1 MANLYKIEKKDE
13 NLYILKPA
21 NSAAKE
27 TATVAPPS
35 TDPSVAPPANK
46 QVNIT
51 PPSNNSSAQIN
62 LISKYRNWTVSPIIN
77 SIFQEDLKIPD
88 IRLKEKRMISSTLW
102 EQFKYFAIAGTTT
115 VDFLINK
122 IAEKFET
129 AKESAEKAKEAA
141 AKQNNIA
148 TGLLGL
154 LNVNTENQRSNDPYD
169 GIYSLEDT
177 GFEYVF
183 PFYTREMRSKS
194 ASYSDTYSGDGKGLI
209 ETGVNALKDF
219 TETHA
224 QGYRGLVEP
233 GLYIEKTQFYNF
245 DRNQE
250 SISFSFPLL
259 NTMSPEQISENYQIL
274 FLLLYQNSM
283 FRKDRSAYVPPCIY
297 EVLIPNTRYMKYAY
311 ISMLSVEFL
320 GTRRVIEINA
330 PAFPTGNKFKT
341 IIPEAYKVNMTIT
354 GLHDEVGNFLEKSD
368 RETFS

>member
-1 MANLYKIEKKDE
+1 
-13 NLYILKPA
+13 
-21 NSAAKE
+21 
-27 TATVAPPS
+27 
-35 TDPSVAPPANK
+35 
-46 QVNIT
+46 
-51 PPSNNSSAQIN
+51 
-62 LISKYRNWTVSPIIN
+62 
-77 SIFQEDLKIPD
+77 
-88 IRLKEKRMISSTLW
+88 
-102 EQFKYFAIAGTTT
+102 
-115 VDFLINK
+115 
-122 IAEKFET
+122 
-129 AKESAEKAKEAA
+129 
-141 AKQNNIA
+141 
-148 TGLLGL
+148 
-154 LNVNTENQRSNDPYD
+154 
-169 GIYSLEDT
+169 
-177 GFEYVF
+177 
-183 PFYTREMRSKS
+183 MRSKS

>member
-21 NSAAKE
+21 NSTAKE
-27 TATVAPPS
+27 SATVPSAP
-35 TDPSVAPPANK
+35 TDPTVIPAASK
-46 QVNIT
+46 PVDIT
-51 PPSNNSSAQIN
+51 PPSNNSSTQIN
-62 LISKYRNWTVSPIIN
+62 LISKYRNWAVSPIIN
-77 SIFQEDLKIPD
+77 SIFQKDLKIPD

-115 VDFLINK
+115 VDVLINK
-122 IAEKFET
+122 IGEKFES

-148 TGLLGL
+148 TGLLDL
-154 LNVNTENQRSNDPYD
+154 LNVTQNQRSNDPYD

-194 ASYSDTYSGDGKGLI
+194 ACYSDTYSGDGKGLI

-283 FRKDRSAYVPPCIY
+283 FRKDRAAFIPPCIY
-297 EVLIPNTRYMKYAY
+297 ELLIPGIRYIKYAY
-311 ISMLSVEFL
+311 ISTLSVEFL